1 MLFLIFLSSGL
12 LLGWSLGSNDAA
24 NIFGTAVGSR
34 MISFRRAAWIASIF
48 VVLGAVFQGRG
59 ASETLTG
66 LGEVDALGGAF
77 TVALFAGVTVFL
89 MTRARLPVS
98 TSQAVVGAILGWTFF
113 TGHDTD
119 YGVLTKIVS
128 TWVSGPLLGMVF
140 AAVLYVLLRKTLRR
154 TKIHVIKLDTYIRI
168 ALIMAGAFGAYS
180 LGANNIANVMGV
192 FVPSAPDILL
202 NFGVFTLDGVQILF
216 LMGGLAIAVG
226 IFTYSERVM
235 QTVGRGILALTPEA
249 AFVVVLAQALVLFL
263 FSSIRFSNL
272 LVSIGLP
279 PMPLVPVSST
289 QVVIGAVLGIG
300 LIKGAR
306 EIKLK
311 TLAGVA
317 TGWVI
322 TPITAGVFTFF
333 ALFFVQNVF
342 GMKVTQAM
350 PEARAETATAI
361 SALPELG
368 EAARQVNMILPGLL
382 VIAMI
387 IITILVYL
395 FFRQQKMRLKAE
407 NELLTQQ
414 NQYFNSQKALN
425 ELEINAI
432 QMENTM
438 LSNKLELKRQEYNT
452 VLMNISDQRNF
463 LEEISKEISQ
473 LIGQRDIEK
482 RDRALRDLDNRL
494 KQRMSFSREIDDFY
508 GKIEQT
514 HKDFIVALTERFP
527 DLTNKEKRLA
537 ILLRLGLSSKE
548 IATLM
553 TISPKS
559 AEIARYRLRKKMGLK
574 GRENVQDFLS
584 NL

>member
-1 MLFLIFLSSGL
+1 M
-12 LLGWSLGSNDAA
+12 LGWSLGSNDAA

-59 ASETLTG
+59 ASETLSG

-77 TVALFAGVTVFL
+77 TVALFAGFTVFL
-89 MTRARLPVS
+89 MTRSRLPVS

-119 YGVLTKIVS
+119 YGVLAKIVS
-128 TWVSGPLLGMVF
+128 TWVSGPILGMVF
-140 AAVLYVLLRKTLRR
+140 AALLYILLRKTLRR

-202 NFGVFTLDGVQILF
+202 NFGLFTLDGVQVLF
-216 LMGGLAIAVG
+216 LLGGLAIAVG

-249 AFVVVLAQALVLFL
+249 ALVVVLAQALVLFL

-272 LVSIGLP
+272 LMSVGLP

-342 GMKVTQAM
+342 GMKVTQAV
-350 PEARAETATAI
+350 PETTAETAA
-361 SALPELG
+361 AMGEQLPGLA
-368 EAARQVNMILPGLL
+368 EAARHINMVLPGLL

-387 IITILVYL
+387 IIIALVYL

-425 ELEINAI
+425 DLEINAI

-463 LEEISKEISQ
+463 LEEISRQISQ
-473 LIGQRDIEK
+473 LIGQKDIEK
-482 RDRALRDLDNRL
+482 RDRALREVDKKL

-527 DLTNKEKRLA
+527 GLTNKEKRLA

-553 TISPKS
+553 NVSPKS
-559 AEIARYRLRKKMGLK
+559 AEIARYRLRKKMGLR